1 MKLKF
6 KYLFILI
13 TLNLACIIH
22 AANLA
27 DSQVNNLVSDLGHGQ
42 LSDLAD
48 FDYPTVPEHIAH
60 MLKAVPPGLSPINQ
74 SLYVVALFARNVAW
88 TVQPLAQLIALAKF
102 QHLNNINL
110 DSNQNL
116 LVYVSFVM
124 SMTAYFTYTGAFDL
138 TTITT
143 DIYSIFVSLQYI
155 AFTVPWLVYATQM
168 VNAVDPG
175 SIPTTTVQQ
184 QLSYILLVLQLMEVY
199 LSGGGKL

>member
-1 MKLKF
+1 MKLNF

-22 AANLA
+22 AANI
-27 DSQVNNLVSDLGHGQ
+27 DDNLS
-42 LSDLAD
+42 SDLAYD
-48 FDYPTVPEHIAH
+48 QLQDLINFDYPVVPEHIAH

-74 SLYVVALFARNVAW
+74 SLYVIALFARNVAG
-88 TVQPLAQLIALAKF
+88 TVQPLAQLIALGRF
-102 QHLNNINL
+102 QHLNNLNF

-124 SMTAYFTYTGAFDL
+124 GMTAYFTYTGVFDL
-138 TTITT
+138 ATITA
-143 DIYSIFVSLQYI
+143 DIYSIFISLQYI

-168 VNAVDPG
+168 INSVDPG
-175 SIPTTTVQQ
+175 SIPTATVQQ
-184 QLSYILLVLQLMEVY
+184 QLSYILMVLQLMEVY